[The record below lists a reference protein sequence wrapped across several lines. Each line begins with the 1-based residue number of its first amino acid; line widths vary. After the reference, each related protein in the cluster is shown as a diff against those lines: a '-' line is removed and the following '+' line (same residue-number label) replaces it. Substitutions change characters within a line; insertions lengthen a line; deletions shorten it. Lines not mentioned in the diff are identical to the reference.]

1 MIYVCVCGYKN
12 DEMLIRFLDLYVVPL
27 LHMNCYV
34 TKVVVLQI
42 HKIIG
47 FAPSLLQVV
56 MLNEVQIPVRQAG
69 VVYLKNLITT
79 GWQEKEAEAGEPMP
93 FSIHE
98 QDRAMIRDIIVDA
111 IVQAPDIIRVQ
122 LCVCLRTIIKHDF
135 PTRWTQ
141 VVDKI
146 HIYLQNPEPASWM
159 GALLCL
165 YQLIKNYEYNLA
177 EKRVPLIEAM
187 NLLLPMMYN
196 LIVNL
201 QADQSVESVLI
212 QKQILKCFYGL
223 IKVSNPVLFL
233 NICSDLN

>member
-1 MIYVCVCGYKN
+1 
-12 DEMLIRFLDLYVVPL
+12 MLHDV
-27 LHMNCYV
+27 
-34 TKVVVLQI
+34 
-42 HKIIG
+42 
-47 FAPSLLQVV
+47 A
-56 MLNEVQIPVRQAG
+56 IPVRQAG
-69 VVYLKNLITT
+69 VVYLKNLITS
-79 GWQEKEAEAGEPMP
+79 GWQEKEAEDGEPIP

-98 QDRAMIRDIIVDA
+98 QDRAMIRDMIVDA

-122 LCVCLRTIIKHDF
+122 LCVCLKTIIKSDF
-135 PTRWTQ
+135 PSRWTQ

-146 HIYLQNPEPASWM
+146 HIYLQNHEPNSWM

-165 YQLIKNYEYNLA
+165 YQLIKSYEYHTA

-201 QADQSVESVLI
+201 QADQSIESVLI

-223 IKVSNPVLFL
+223 IKVIFFNLFFY
-233 NICSDLN
+233 